1 MTRILFCPILCPVT
15 WISLLLHLCPVTIDS
30 QQVVRINILIPP
42 PPPPSLF
49 PLLLRFL
56 LVLQVKHF
64 SLADFAQMLLRE
76 QLDLRNLSLPATL
89 PVDCWENKWPLARAK
104 RRARSILSGDG
115 RNVTPRLGGHVLNK
129 TYKQQQCFAPSILV
143 QELCESRGG
152 RPGLSVLT
160 SLLVSVDVKLY

>member
-1 MTRILFCPILCPVT
+1 MSYEVDSALPFLCPMK
-15 WISLLLHLCPVTIDS
+15 WILSRAPCDADSVLPYFVSYNADSLLLHLCPVTIDS

-42 PPPPSLF
+42 PSLP

-76 QLDLRNLSLPATL
+76 QLDLCNLSLPATL

-129 TYKQQQCFAPSILV
+129 TYKQQQ
-143 QELCESRGG
+143 
-152 RPGLSVLT
+152 
-160 SLLVSVDVKLY
+160 